1 MINTDFLKNEAA
13 KMGVSLDGVAIKRF
27 DLLAE
32 RLVSWNSR
40 VNLTAIT
47 EPDDIVVK
55 HFLDSISPLPYAD
68 IKENARLIDVGCG
81 AGFPGL
87 PILIA
92 RPDLEVTFLDS
103 IEKKLKFIDDVLEST
118 SLFGETVHG
127 RAEVLGVDS
136 DFREQFDV
144 ATTRAVAPLNV
155 LAEYCLPLVKVG
167 GIYISMKGAEDETAL
182 GSKAIKELGGEIEN
196 VVSLKLANGDSR
208 NLIMIRKISQT
219 ATKYPRKTKKI
230 AVQPLW
236 N

>member
-127 RAEVLGVDS
+127 RAEVLGADS

-196 VVSLKLANGDSR
+196 VVSLKLADGDSR

-230 AVQPLW
+230 AVQPL
-236 N
+236 

>member
-127 RAEVLGVDS
+127 RAEVLGADS

-196 VVSLKLANGDSR
+196 VVSRKLANGDSR

-230 AVQPLW
+230 AVQPL
-236 N
+236 

>member
-68 IKENARLIDVGCG
+68 IKEDARLIDVGCG

-230 AVQPLW
+230 AVQPL
-236 N
+236 

>member
-127 RAEVLGVDS
+127 RAEVLGADS

-167 GIYISMKGAEDETAL
+167 EIYISMKGAEDETAL

-230 AVQPLW
+230 AVQPL
-236 N
+236 

>member
-230 AVQPLW
+230 AVQPL
-236 N
+236 

>member
-1 MINTDFLKNEAA
+1 MINTDFLKKEAA

-127 RAEVLGVDS
+127 RAEVLGADS

-230 AVQPLW
+230 AVQPL
-236 N
+236 

>member
-32 RLVSWNSR
+32 RLASWNSR

-103 IEKKLKFIDDVLEST
+103 IEKKLKFIDDELEST

-230 AVQPLW
+230 AVQPL
-236 N
+236 

>member
-13 KMGVSLDGVAIKRF
+13 QMGVSLDAAAIKRF
-27 DLLAE
+27 ELLAD

-47 EPDDIVVK
+47 APDDIVVK

-92 RPDLEVTFLDS
+92 RPDIEVTFLDS
-103 IEKKLKFIDDVLEST
+103 IEKKLRFIDDVLEST

-127 RAEVLGVDS
+127 RAEVVGTDS

-196 VVSLKLANGDSR
+196 VVSLKLPNGDSR

-230 AVQPLW
+230 AVQPL
-236 N
+236 

>member
-13 KMGVSLDGVAIKRF
+13 KMGISLDGVAIKRF

-68 IKENARLIDVGCG
+68 IKENARIIDVGCG

-127 RAEVLGVDS
+127 RAEVLGADS

-230 AVQPLW
+230 ATQPL
-236 N
+236 

>member
-196 VVSLKLANGDSR
+196 VVSLKLPNGDSR

-230 AVQPLW
+230 AVQPL
-236 N
+236 

>member
-127 RAEVLGVDS
+127 RAEVLGADS

-230 AVQPLW
+230 AVQPL
-236 N
+236 

>member
-32 RLVSWNSR
+32 RLVLWNSR

-230 AVQPLW
+230 AVQPL
-236 N
+236 

>member
-1 MINTDFLKNEAA
+1 MIYTDFLKNEAA

-127 RAEVLGVDS
+127 RAEVLGADS

-230 AVQPLW
+230 AVQPL
-236 N
+236 